1 MTYYNKRAHPRLF
14 HLGDMVLRWVFEN
27 TTEIGDDK
35 LQHNWE
41 ELYVVLKVKGVREY
55 HLQTLDETPLPRP

>member
-27 TTEIGDDK
+27 TTEIGADK

-55 HLQTLDETPLPRP
+55 HLQTLDETPLLRP